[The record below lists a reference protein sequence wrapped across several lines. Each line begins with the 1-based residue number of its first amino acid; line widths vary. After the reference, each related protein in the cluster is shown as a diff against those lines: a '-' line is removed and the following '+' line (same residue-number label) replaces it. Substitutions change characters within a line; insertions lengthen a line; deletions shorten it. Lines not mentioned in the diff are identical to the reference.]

1 MPPRRKRSV
10 AKKKPPE
17 SPAADGPLREREI
30 IFLGMCVDCSS
41 AVLAGGIR
49 RELFGLLIAMLFMQQ
64 AIKVGV
70 GCSKPFSVIALL
82 G

>member
-1 MPPRRKRSV
+1 MGGAPDSQAPGGRRSENDD
-10 AKKKPPE
+10 E
-17 SPAADGPLREREI
+17 SMVEALAAE
-30 IFLGMCVDCSS
+30 GMCVDCSS

-70 GCSKPFSVIALL
+70 GCSNPFSVIALL